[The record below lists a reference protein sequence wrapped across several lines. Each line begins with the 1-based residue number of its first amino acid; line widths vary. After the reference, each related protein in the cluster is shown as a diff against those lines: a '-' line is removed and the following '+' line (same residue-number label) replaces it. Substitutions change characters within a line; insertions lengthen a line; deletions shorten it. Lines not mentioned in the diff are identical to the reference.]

1 MTLKNIIIS
10 FKIRSLKFILD
21 NLKFFKFI
29 LNKMSFDPKK
39 KRIFCIGL
47 PRSGTHSM
55 AKLLKDNFG
64 LKGEHE
70 PQASVV
76 LDFIIKDKSA
86 KEMEDFI
93 IARDKILRHDFEAS
107 YYQIL
112 FIKHLV
118 KLFPNSYYIL
128 TIRDPL
134 DWVKSVKNNTL
145 SKGYENKGIWGKFI
159 FKVFG
164 DINFDYNETKNKNY
178 VVFHEQLE
186 YYKKHIDLAITHIPK
201 ERLLVLDTYN
211 INDKIKD
218 ISEFINVA
226 YKDVN
231 EKSHVAG
238 NSYKN
243 VLEISDDAKQHI
255 LDICKYFSKKGIT
268 QFDTYSKE
276 LQ

>member
-1 MTLKNIIIS
+1 MTFKNIIKS
-10 FKIRSLKFILD
+10 FKIRSLKLILD

-29 LNKMSFDPKK
+29 INTISFDPQK

-76 LDFIIKDKSA
+76 LDFIIKDNSEKDI
-86 KEMEDFI
+86 ENFI

-134 DWVKSVKNNTL
+134 DWLKSVKNNTL
-145 SKGYENKGIWGKFI
+145 NKAYQNNGIWGKFI

-164 DINFDYNETKNKNY
+164 DLNLDYNKTKNKNY

-186 YYKKHIDLAITHIPK
+186 YYKKHIDLALKHIPK
-201 ERLLVLDTYN
+201 ERLLILDTYD
-211 INDKIKD
+211 INDKIQN
-218 ISEFINVA
+218 ISEFI
-226 YKDVN
+226 DVQHKN
-231 EKSHVAG
+231 INKKSHVAG
-238 NSYKN
+238 NRYKN

-255 LDICKYFSKKGIT
+255 LDICNHFSDKGVT
-268 QFDTYSKE
+268 QFKTYMKNFK
-276 LQ
+276 